1 MSFSKPHKTLLPVIT
16 CKIYGQ
22 NGFQKQSNTLL
33 DSGAQISL
41 ICKERAAALG
51 LKGNDSAITLLKAGG
66 GEGTIK
72 TKVYKVP
79 VSSLDNTKMFSIKAI
94 GVPCNREEVSAVQ
107 LKLMVKLLGLECERI
122 HRGNG
127 PVDLLVRIDQAQ
139 VHTGQTRQTGQLVA
153 GRTPLG
159 WVVFSGP
166 SGETQ
171 VNAHIYHVR
180 FATPIE
186 RSDFWKTE
194 AMGVEVKPCVCKADK
209 PTQAER
215 EEAEIISNSWE
226 KVGKLLTK
234 TDNQENEFKML
245 QEEVEEKVLRVIWN
259 YVTDEFSFKV
269 KEDLLCQSDYSVPRG
284 VKMTKRMLLSQVARF
299 YDLTGLAAAFVIRAK
314 IGLQELWQIG
324 LHGDNELPC
333 DVKEEWIQLF
343 KEMRDL
349 DQIGFKRCLVPP

>member
-1 MSFSKPHKTLLPVIT
+1 MSFSKPHKTLLPVMT

-33 DSGAQISL
+33 DSGVQISL
-41 ICKERAAALG
+41 ICEERAAALG
-51 LKGNDSAITLLKAGG
+51 LKGNDTAITLLKVGG

-72 TKVYKVP
+72 TEVYKVP

-127 PVDLLVRIDQAQ
+127 PVDLLIRIDQAQ

-194 AMGVEVKPCVCKADK
+194 AMGVEVKPCVCEADK

-234 TDNQENEFKML
+234 TDNQENGFKML
-245 QEEVEEKVLRVIWN
+245 QEEVEEKVLGVIWN

-269 KEDLLCQSDYSVPRG
+269 KVDLLCQSDYSVPCG
-284 VKMTKRMLLSQVARF
+284 VKMTKRMLLGQVARF
-299 YDLTGLAAAFVIRAK
+299 FDLTGLAAASSSGPK
-314 IGLQELWQIG
+314 
-324 LHGDNELPC
+324 
-333 DVKEEWIQLF
+333 
-343 KEMRDL
+343 
-349 DQIGFKRCLVPP
+349 

>member
-1 MSFSKPHKTLLPVIT
+1 M
-16 CKIYGQ
+16 
-22 NGFQKQSNTLL
+22 
-33 DSGAQISL
+33 QISL
-41 ICKERAAALG
+41 ICEERAAALG
-51 LKGNDSAITLLKAGG
+51 LKGNDTAITLLKVGG
-66 GEGTIK
+66 GKGTIK
-72 TKVYKVP
+72 TEVYKVP

-107 LKLMVKLLGLECERI
+107 LKLMVKLLELECERI

-127 PVDLLVRIDQAQ
+127 PVDLLIRIDQAQ

-194 AMGVEVKPCVCKADK
+194 AMGVEVKPCVCEADK

-234 TDNQENEFKML
+234 TDNQENGFKML
-245 QEEVEEKVLRVIWN
+245 QEEVEEKVLGVIWN

-269 KEDLLCQSDYSVPRG
+269 KVDLLCQSDYSVPCG
-284 VKMTKRMLLSQVARF
+284 VKMTKRMLLGQVARF
-299 YDLTGLAAAFVIRAK
+299 FDLTGLAAASSSGPK
-314 IGLQELWQIG
+314 
-324 LHGDNELPC
+324 
-333 DVKEEWIQLF
+333 
-343 KEMRDL
+343 
-349 DQIGFKRCLVPP
+349 